1 MINKCGECNNYLHII
16 IIIILIIIIIMIIKV
31 IKKGCQETIEN
42 TEVIINLKTTCK

>member
-16 IIIILIIIIIMIIKV
+16 IIILIIIIMIIKV

>member
-16 IIIILIIIIIMIIKV
+16 ILILIIIIMIIKV

-42 TEVIINLKTTCK
+42 TEVTINLKTTCK

>member
-16 IIIILIIIIIMIIKV
+16 IIILIIIIIVIIKV

>member
-16 IIIILIIIIIMIIKV
+16 IIILIIIIMIIKV

-42 TEVIINLKTTCK
+42 TEVIIIFKITCK

>member
-16 IIIILIIIIIMIIKV
+16 IIIIILIIIMIVKV